1 MSQPT
6 YPDTNATPAKQ
17 RRFGPRQIIALVVL
31 VLLVVF
37 VAINTQKVKVHF
49 LVATVHAPL
58 YEVLAAMAIVG
69 ALIVLLVQFRR
80 RHRD

>member
-6 YPDTNATPAKQ
+6 YPDTNSAPAKS
-17 RRFGPRQIIALVVL
+17 RRFGPRQIIGLIVL
-31 VLLVVF
+31 AVLIVF

-58 YEVLAAMAIVG
+58 YQVLAAMAIVG